1 MANTLGK
8 IVGRGRTADVY
19 QYTDS
24 SVLKLLN
31 PGFPEWLFESE
42 AKAHIIVQNL
52 GLPVPKLLDK
62 TKIDGR
68 CALIYQ
74 KINGIT
80 LIEALKKNPHNI
92 LKYSRDMASLHF
104 EIGNTHA
111 EGLPCNKERLLL
123 GISRQSVLS
132 KEISDKAT
140 KTLKKLNR
148 GTAVCHC
155 DFHPDNVMTDGKDYW
170 IIDWNNS
177 SAGCFEA
184 DVMRTYMILSH
195 STDPNGQLSA
205 LLSRTAGFA
214 VKKAYIKHLL
224 KLSAIDMNEILS
236 WEIPTI
242 AARFSEDVPKPE
254 ELSLMRRL
262 DKVMA

>member
-8 IVGRGRTADVY
+8 IIGRGRTADVY

-31 PGFPEWLFESE
+31 PGFPEWFLESE
-42 AKAHIIVQNL
+42 AKAHTIVQNL

-92 LKYSRDMASLHF
+92 LKYSRDMAALHF
-104 EIGNTHA
+104 DIGKTRSPH
-111 EGLPCNKERLLL
+111 LQCNKERLLS

-132 KEISDKAT
+132 KQESDKAT
-140 KTLKKLNR
+140 GVLQILRR
-148 GTAVCHC
+148 GDVVCHC
-155 DFHPDNVMTDGKDYW
+155 DFHPGNIMTDGENYW

-177 SAGCFEA
+177 SSGCFEA

-195 STDPNGQLSA
+195 ATDPNGQLSA
-205 LLSRTAGFA
+205 LLSRAAGFA

-242 AARFSEDVPKPE
+242 AARFSENVPKSE